1 MCHSS
6 SLDETVEYNLQSI
19 DLEFLTG
26 REQEGIPFRLTVQIT
41 RIDKQSRAIGHQDKG
56 GIAPAC
62 TDKMDIEISFLP
74 WRQLVVLG
82 AKGRE
87 EEGEDENQ
95 RISGCMH
102 S

>member
-1 MCHSS
+1 
-6 SLDETVEYNLQSI
+6 
-19 DLEFLTG
+19 
-26 REQEGIPFRLTVQIT
+26 
-41 RIDKQSRAIGHQDKG
+41 
-56 GIAPAC
+56 
-62 TDKMDIEISFLP
+62 MDIEISFLP